1 MLLYFKVEDIMDNL
15 DIEIVN
21 ILIDNPKTPY
31 MVIAKILNVSD
42 STIHLRINNMIKEK
56 IILGTSLNLSYE
68 KLGLPITAF
77 IHIKVSCLKYFSEV
91 YESLYIIEGVTEI
104 YSLSG
109 DYNIMAKLTTYSLE
123 SLNQIIINNISNIN
137 NIDDIK
143 YSISLNNSLYKKI
156 KL

>member
-1 MLLYFKVEDIMDNL
+1 MDNL

>member
-31 MVIAKILNVSD
+31 MEIAKILNVSD

-91 YESLYIIEGVTEI
+91 YESLYIIEGITEI

>member
-1 MLLYFKVEDIMDNL
+1 MDNL

-31 MVIAKILNVSD
+31 MEIAKILNVSD

-91 YESLYIIEGVTEI
+91 YESLYIIEGITEI

-109 DYNIMAKLTTYSLE
+109 DYNIMAKLTTYSLK

-143 YSISLNNSLYKKI
+143 YSISLNNNLYKKI